1 MIIGSLND
9 TERIEIL
16 NPHFKKIFDYLKS
29 HDLQSLP
36 LGKTEIDGDR
46 AWLNVSEVE
55 GKTEALAEMETH
67 DQYIDI
73 QLPLEGA
80 ETFGWQSRGE
90 LTHEAGSGY
99 DVVKDITLCR
109 PGCCIL
115 YFVCGAI
122 LYIFSGGRACSLY
135 RNGKDK
141 KNCSEGENL
150 NFS

>member
-99 DVVKDITLCR
+99 GVVKDITFYADRAVVFFTLSA
-109 PGCCIL
+109 GQFCI
-115 YFVCGAI
+115 FFPEDGHVPCIGT
-122 LYIFSGGRACSLY
+122 
-135 RNGKDK
+135 GKIK
-141 KNCSEGENL
+141 KIVVKVKI
-150 NFS
+150 

>member
-99 DVVKDITLCR
+99 DVVKDITVYADRAVVFFTLSA
-109 PGCCIL
+109 GQFCI
-115 YFVCGAI
+115 FFPEDGHVPCIGT
-122 LYIFSGGRACSLY
+122 
-135 RNGKDK
+135 GKIK
-141 KNCSEGENL
+141 KIVVKVKI
-150 NFS
+150 